1 MIRLFLL
8 ALFVVALPLQAGEKH
23 MGVATCASS
32 VCHGSS
38 ADRGEANILHSEYVI
53 WGQRD
58 PHARAY
64 RTLLSNDSQRM
75 AEKLK
80 IGPAHQAP
88 VCLAC
93 HTDFVPEKERGE
105 RFQLSDGVGCE
116 SCHGGAEHWL
126 SSHTESGVTHAD
138 NVQRGLRPLQQPE
151 QRAELCIGCHVADK
165 ERFASHDLMGAGHPR
180 LQFELATYSRLW
192 PAHHRDDERYRVR
205 KTSPEN
211 MELWLAG
218 QLQTA
223 GRMLEGLKSDRFMA
237 TPLWPELA
245 FFDCHA
251 CHSSMDADKWQP
263 RPAAALAPGAVRLN
277 DSPLLMVGWLLD
289 VSDRDAALRW
299 RDQVAALHQAS
310 QQGRESVAEVA
321 DSLLQQLQGIKRQLA
336 RRGFG
341 FAEQKNLVEL
351 LVRDTGAGVFNDY
364 MTSEQVLMVLAL
376 IHEGQGGDSAS
387 LNRLYSSLSDQHRFR
402 SAQFVQAM
410 ERFRSYYEKSG
421 RDRP

>member
-1 MIRLFLL
+1 MIRLFLV
-8 ALFVVALPLQAGEKH
+8 ALFVIAMPLQAGERH

-38 ADRGEANILHSEYVI
+38 ADRAEANILHSEYVI

-58 PHARAY
+58 PHAGAY
-64 RTLLSNDSQRM
+64 RTLLGNESRRM
-75 AEKLK
+75 AEKLN

-93 HTDFVPEKERGE
+93 HSDFVPEKERGE

-138 NVQRGLRPLQQPE
+138 NIQRGLRPLQQAE
-151 QRAELCIGCHVADK
+151 QRAALCAGCHVADE

-192 PAHHRDDERYRVR
+192 PSHHRDDPRYRAR
-205 KTSPEN
+205 KKSPDS

-218 QLQTA
+218 QLKTA
-223 GRMLEGLKSDRFMA
+223 TRMLEDLKSDRFMA

-251 CHSSMDADKWQP
+251 CHTPMDADKWQP

-277 DSPLLMVGWLLD
+277 DSALLMIGWLLD
-289 VSDRDAALRW
+289 ASDGAAALRW

-310 QQGRESVAEVA
+310 QLGREAVAQAA
-321 DSLLQQLQGIKRQLA
+321 DVLLKQLMEIESRFARQGFDSAQQQ
-336 RRGFG
+336 
-341 FAEQKNLVEL
+341 NLLGL
-351 LVRDTGAGVFNDY
+351 LVRQTGEAVFNDY
-364 MTSEQVLMVLAL
+364 MTSEQVLMALAL
-376 IHEGQGGDSAS
+376 VHEQQGGDPAA
-387 LNRLYSSLSDQHRFR
+387 LNGLYNSMADQHRFR
-402 SAQFVQAM
+402 SAEFV
-410 ERFRSYYEKSG
+410 RSMTLFGQQYEKSG
-421 RDRP
+421 AGRP